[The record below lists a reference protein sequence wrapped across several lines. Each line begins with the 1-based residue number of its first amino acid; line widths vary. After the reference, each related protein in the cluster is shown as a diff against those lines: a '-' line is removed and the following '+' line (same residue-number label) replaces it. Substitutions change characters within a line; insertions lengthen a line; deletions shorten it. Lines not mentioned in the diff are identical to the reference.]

1 MKKLFFAMLA
11 LCVAVIS
18 FTSCEKQADP
28 ATQPIAGKTYKYT
41 EPSGDYLKVRFNNNF
56 TCYQEVKTGGDVIGN
71 NNFVWAMNDGKNFT
85 IRYANGVINLKTRED
100 VSGKLVYSGVFDADA
115 KKVTLTS
122 ADNPLIKYI
131 CEEEK

>member
-1 MKKLFFAMLA
+1 
-11 LCVAVIS
+11 
-18 FTSCEKQADP
+18 
-28 ATQPIAGKTYKYT
+28 
-41 EPSGDYLKVRFNNNF
+41 
-56 TCYQEVKTGGDVIGN
+56 
-71 NNFVWAMNDGKNFT
+71 MNDGKNFT